1 MIEFFER
8 MLNIGKYNDPAYTP
22 PPHLEPVFPSY
33 SKMPMWTLRAT

>member
-22 PPHLEPVFPSY
+22 PHLEPVFPSY
-33 SKMPMWTLRAT
+33 SEMPMWTLRAT